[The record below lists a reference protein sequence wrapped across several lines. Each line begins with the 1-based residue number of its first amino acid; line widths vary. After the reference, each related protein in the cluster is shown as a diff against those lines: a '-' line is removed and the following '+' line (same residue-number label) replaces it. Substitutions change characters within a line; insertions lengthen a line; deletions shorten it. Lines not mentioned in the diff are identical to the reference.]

1 MLLNMLMIKNRF
13 VKSVV
18 LEAKGKLSLKSFPY
32 PEVKKDSAIIRM
44 EYSGICGTDK
54 HSFEGFFHQKGGK
67 PIPLPVI
74 QGHENVGI
82 IEEINGKILDH
93 DGNELYVGDRV
104 VPAPNISCGKCFACR
119 NNRPYYYC
127 ECKLDYGNNI
137 GAGEPPHIFGGWS
150 EYLYILPGSHLF
162 KYPDTLDPKFGTF
175 IEPLSVTG
183 CLDKARQWSS
193 EWEPFRSGD
202 TVVILGTGPIG
213 LFHLIKANLMGAGK
227 IFSID
232 PFKYRTTIAKEF
244 GATEVITSNNREEIK
259 DNIKRLTDNLGAD
272 LVVDCSGVSEGFTI
286 ALELIREGGMVL
298 EVGIFSNSHDIPINP
313 HSHILEKSARV
324 IGIGGDDISQ
334 YYPSIKLLERNI
346 DKLPWEKI
354 ISHQFNI
361 DNVHEAMDVAMSDQ
375 SMKVLLNP

>member
-1 MLLNMLMIKNRF
+1 MIKNRF

-32 PEVKKDSAIIRM
+32 PELKKNCAIIRM
-44 EYSGICGTDK
+44 EHSGICGTDK
-54 HSFEGFFHQKGGK
+54 HSFEGFFHQKGGR

-74 QGHENVGI
+74 QGHENVGV
-82 IEEINGKILDH
+82 IEEINGELLDH
-93 DGNELYVGDRV
+93 DGNILKIGDRV

-127 ECKLDYGNNI
+127 DCKLDYGNNI

-227 IFSID
+227 IISID
-232 PFKYRTTIAKEF
+232 PYKYRTSLAQDF
-244 GATEVITSNNREEIK
+244 GATETITSDDREEIK
-259 DNIKRLTDNLGAD
+259 DNIKKLTNNVGAD

-298 EVGIFSNSHDIPINP
+298 EVGIFSNSHDISINP

-346 DKLPWEKI
+346 DKLPWQKI
-354 ISHQFNI
+354 ISHEFNI
-361 DNVHEAMDVAMSDQ
+361 DNVHKAMDIAMSDI

>member
-1 MLLNMLMIKNRF
+1 MIKNRF

-32 PEVKKDSAIIRM
+32 PELKKNCAIIRM
-44 EYSGICGTDK
+44 EHSGICGTDK
-54 HSFEGFFHQKGGK
+54 HSFEGFFHQKGGR

-74 QGHENVGI
+74 QGHENVGV
-82 IEEINGKILDH
+82 IEEINGELLDH
-93 DGNELYVGDRV
+93 DGNILKIGDRV

-127 ECKLDYGNNI
+127 DCKLDYGNNI

-193 EWEPFRSGD
+193 EWEPFKSGD

-227 IFSID
+227 IISID
-232 PFKYRTTIAKEF
+232 PYKYRTSLAQEF
-244 GATEVITSNNREEIK
+244 GATETVTSDDREEIK
-259 DNIKRLTDNLGAD
+259 DNIKKLTNNVGAD
-272 LVVDCSGVSEGFTI
+272 LVVDCSGVSEGFAI

-298 EVGIFSNSHDIPINP
+298 EVGIFSNSHDISINP

-346 DKLPWEKI
+346 DKLPWQKI
-354 ISHQFNI
+354 ISHEFNI
-361 DNVHEAMDVAMSDQ
+361 DNVHKAMDIAMSDI

>member
-1 MLLNMLMIKNRF
+1 MIKNRF

-32 PEVKKDSAIIRM
+32 PELKKNCAIIRM
-44 EYSGICGTDK
+44 EHSGICGTDK
-54 HSFEGFFHQKGGK
+54 HSFEGFFHQKGGR

-74 QGHENVGI
+74 QGHENVGV
-82 IEEINGKILDH
+82 IEEINGELLDH
-93 DGNELYVGDRV
+93 DGNILKIGDRV

-127 ECKLDYGNNI
+127 DCKLDYGNNI

-227 IFSID
+227 IISID
-232 PFKYRTTIAKEF
+232 PYKYRTSLAQDF
-244 GATEVITSNNREEIK
+244 GATETVTSDDREEIK
-259 DNIKRLTDNLGAD
+259 DNIKKLTNNVGAD

-298 EVGIFSNSHDIPINP
+298 EVGIFSNSHDISINP

-354 ISHQFNI
+354 ISHEFNI
-361 DNVHEAMDVAMSDQ
+361 DNVHEAMDIAMSDK

>member
-1 MLLNMLMIKNRF
+1 MRGKNRT
-13 VKSVV
+13 VRAVT
-18 LEAKGKLSLKSFPY
+18 LEAKGLLTVKDYPY
-32 PEVKKDSAIIRM
+32 PELKENCAIIKM

-54 HSFEGFFHQKGGK
+54 HSFEGFFEQKGGR

-82 IEEINGKILDH
+82 IEEIKGELLDH
-93 DGNELYVGDRV
+93 DGNKLVVGDRV

-119 NNRPYYYC
+119 NNRAYYYC

-137 GAGEPPHIFGGWS
+137 GAGEAPHIFGGWS
-150 EYLYILPGSHLF
+150 EYLYIIPGSHLF
-162 KYPDTLDPKFGTF
+162 KYPDHLDPQFGTF

-202 TVVILGTGPIG
+202 TVAILGTGPIG

-227 IFSID
+227 LISID
-232 PFKYRTTIAKEF
+232 PSKFITSIAEEF
-244 GATEVITSNNREEIK
+244 GATNTIVSNNADEIK
-259 DNIKRLTDNLGAD
+259 DNINKITDNYGVD
-272 LVVDCSGVSEGFTI
+272 LVVDCSGVSEGLRI
-286 ALELIREGGMVL
+286 ALNLIREGGMVL

-313 HSHILEKSARV
+313 HSQILEKSARV

-334 YYPSIKLLERNI
+334 YYPSIKLLDRTI
-346 DKLPWEKI
+346 HQLPWDKI
-354 ISHQFNI
+354 ISHNYNI
-361 DNVHEAMDVAMSDQ
+361 NNINKAMEVAMSDK
-375 SMKVLLNP
+375 SMKVLVNP

>member
-1 MLLNMLMIKNRF
+1 MIKNRF

-32 PEVKKDSAIIRM
+32 PELKKNCAIIRM
-44 EYSGICGTDK
+44 EHSGICGTDK
-54 HSFEGFFHQKGGK
+54 HSFEGFFHQKGGR

-74 QGHENVGI
+74 QGHENVGV
-82 IEEINGKILDH
+82 IEEINGELLDH
-93 DGNELYVGDRV
+93 DGNILKIGDRV

-127 ECKLDYGNNI
+127 DCKLDYGNNI

-162 KYPDTLDPKFGTF
+162 KYPDSLDPKFGTF

-227 IFSID
+227 IISID
-232 PFKYRTTIAKEF
+232 PYKFRTSLAQQF
-244 GATEVITSNNREEIK
+244 GATETVTSDDREEIK
-259 DNIKRLTDNLGAD
+259 DNIKKLTNNMGAD

-298 EVGIFSNSHDIPINP
+298 EVGIFSNSHDISINP

-354 ISHQFNI
+354 ISHEFKI

>member
-1 MLLNMLMIKNRF
+1 MIKNRF

-32 PEVKKDSAIIRM
+32 PELKKNCAIIRM

-54 HSFEGFFHQKGGK
+54 HSFEGFFHQKGGR

-82 IEEINGKILDH
+82 IEEINGELLDH
-93 DGNELYVGDRV
+93 DGNILKVGDRV

-127 ECKLDYGNNI
+127 DCKLDYGNNI

-162 KYPDTLDPKFGTF
+162 KYPDSLDPKFGTF

-213 LFHLIKANLMGAGK
+213 LFHLIKANLIGAGK
-227 IFSID
+227 IISID
-232 PFKYRTTIAKEF
+232 PYKFRTSLAQQF
-244 GATEVITSNNREEIK
+244 GATETVTSDDREEIK
-259 DNIKRLTDNLGAD
+259 DNIKKLTNNMGAD

-298 EVGIFSNSHDIPINP
+298 EVGIFSNSHDISINP

-346 DKLPWEKI
+346 DILPWEKI
-354 ISHQFNI
+354 ISHEFKI

>member
-1 MLLNMLMIKNRF
+1 MIKNRF

-32 PEVKKDSAIIRM
+32 PEVKKNSAIIRM
-44 EYSGICGTDK
+44 EFSGICGTDK

-82 IEEINGKILDH
+82 IEEINGELLDH
-93 DGNELYVGDRV
+93 DGNVLNVGDRV

-119 NNRPYYYC
+119 NNRPYYFC

-213 LFHLIKANLMGAGK
+213 LFHLIKAHLMGAGK
-227 IFSID
+227 IYSID
-232 PFKYRTTIAKEF
+232 PYTFRTTLAKEF
-244 GATEVITSNNREEIK
+244 GATEVITSNDREEII
-259 DNIKRLTDNLGAD
+259 DNIKRLTNNIGAD

-324 IGIGGDDISQ
+324 IGVGGDDITQ

-346 DKLPWEKI
+346 ENLPWEKI

-361 DNVHEAMDVAMSDQ
+361 DHVHKAMEVAMSDQ

>member
-1 MLLNMLMIKNRF
+1 MIKNRF

-54 HSFEGFFHQKGGK
+54 HSFEGFFHQKGGR

-93 DGNELYVGDRV
+93 DGNELHVGDRV
-104 VPAPNISCGKCFACR
+104 VPAPNISCGECFACR

-202 TVVILGTGPIG
+202 TVVILGTLVNVQSAAVINSLGSAFAPPPRLPSG
-213 LFHLIKANLMGAGK
+213 LVW
-227 IFSID
+227 
-232 PFKYRTTIAKEF
+232 T
-244 GATEVITSNNREEIK
+244 
-259 DNIKRLTDNLGAD
+259 
-272 LVVDCSGVSEGFTI
+272 
-286 ALELIREGGMVL
+286 
-298 EVGIFSNSHDIPINP
+298 
-313 HSHILEKSARV
+313 
-324 IGIGGDDISQ
+324 
-334 YYPSIKLLERNI
+334 
-346 DKLPWEKI
+346 
-354 ISHQFNI
+354 
-361 DNVHEAMDVAMSDQ
+361 
-375 SMKVLLNP
+375 

>member
-1 MLLNMLMIKNRF
+1 MIKNRF

-32 PEVKKDSAIIRM
+32 PELKKNCAIIRM

-54 HSFEGFFHQKGGK
+54 HSFEGFFHQKGGR

-82 IEEINGKILDH
+82 IEEINGELLDH
-93 DGNELYVGDRV
+93 DGNILKVGDRV

-127 ECKLDYGNNI
+127 DCKLDYGNNI

-227 IFSID
+227 IISID
-232 PFKYRTTIAKEF
+232 PYKYRTSLAQEF
-244 GATEVITSNNREEIK
+244 GATETVTSDDREEIK
-259 DNIKRLTDNLGAD
+259 DNIKKLTNNVGAD

-298 EVGIFSNSHDIPINP
+298 EVGIFSNSHDISINP

-346 DKLPWEKI
+346 DKLPWKKI
-354 ISHQFNI
+354 ISHEFNI
-361 DNVHEAMDVAMSDQ
+361 DNVHEAMDIAMSDI

>member
-1 MLLNMLMIKNRF
+1 MIKNRF

-32 PEVKKDSAIIRM
+32 PELKNNCAIIRM
-44 EYSGICGTDK
+44 EHSGICGTDK
-54 HSFEGFFHQKGGK
+54 HSFEGFFHQKGGR

-74 QGHENVGI
+74 QGHENVGV
-82 IEEINGKILDH
+82 IEEINGELLDH
-93 DGNELYVGDRV
+93 DGNILKIGDRV

-127 ECKLDYGNNI
+127 DCKLDYGNNI

-227 IFSID
+227 IISID
-232 PFKYRTTIAKEF
+232 PYKYRTSLAQEF
-244 GATEVITSNNREEIK
+244 GATETVTSDDREEIK
-259 DNIKRLTDNLGAD
+259 DNIKKLTNNVGAD

-298 EVGIFSNSHDIPINP
+298 EVGIFSNSHDISINP

-346 DKLPWEKI
+346 DKLPWKKI
-354 ISHQFNI
+354 ISHEFNI
-361 DNVHEAMDVAMSDQ
+361 DNVHEAMDIAMSDK

>member
-1 MLLNMLMIKNRF
+1 MIKNRF

-32 PEVKKDSAIIRM
+32 PELKKNCAIIRM
-44 EYSGICGTDK
+44 EHSGICGTDK
-54 HSFEGFFHQKGGK
+54 HSFEGFFHQKGGR

-74 QGHENVGI
+74 QGHENVGV
-82 IEEINGKILDH
+82 IEEINGELLDH
-93 DGNELYVGDRV
+93 DGNILKIGDRV

-127 ECKLDYGNNI
+127 DCKLDYGNNI

-227 IFSID
+227 IISID
-232 PFKYRTTIAKEF
+232 PYKYRTSLAQDF
-244 GATEVITSNNREEIK
+244 GATETVTSDDREEIK
-259 DNIKRLTDNLGAD
+259 DNIKKLTNNVGAD

-298 EVGIFSNSHDIPINP
+298 EVGIFSNSHDISINP

-354 ISHQFNI
+354 ISHEFNI
-361 DNVHEAMDVAMSDQ
+361 DNVHEAMDIAMSDI

>member
-1 MLLNMLMIKNRF
+1 MIKNRF

-18 LEAKGKLSLKSFPY
+18 LEAKGKLSLKEFPY
-32 PEVKKDSAIIRM
+32 PELKKNCAIIRM
-44 EYSGICGTDK
+44 EHSGICGTDK
-54 HSFEGFFHQKGGK
+54 HSFEGFFHQKGGR

-74 QGHENVGI
+74 QGHENIGI
-82 IEEINGKILDH
+82 IEEINDQLLDH
-93 DGNELYVGDRV
+93 DGNVLKVGDRV

-137 GAGEPPHIFGGWS
+137 GAGESPHIFGGWS

-213 LFHLIKANLMGAGK
+213 LFHLIKSHLMGAGK
-227 IFSID
+227 IYAID
-232 PFKYRTTIAKEF
+232 PYKFRTSLALEF
-244 GATEVITSNNREEIK
+244 GASEVITSNDREEIK
-259 DNIKRLTDNLGAD
+259 DNIKKLTDNVGAD

-324 IGIGGDDISQ
+324 IGVGGDDISQ

-346 DKLPWEKI
+346 EKLPWQKI
-354 ISHQFNI
+354 ISHEYKI
-361 DNVHEAMDVAMSDQ
+361 DEVHKAMEVAMSDQ
-375 SMKVLLNP
+375 SMKVLLHP

>member
-1 MLLNMLMIKNRF
+1 MIKNRF

-32 PEVKKDSAIIRM
+32 PELKKNCAIIRM
-44 EYSGICGTDK
+44 EHSGICGTDK
-54 HSFEGFFHQKGGK
+54 HSFEGFFHQKGGR

-74 QGHENVGI
+74 QGHENVGV
-82 IEEINGKILDH
+82 IEEINGELLDH
-93 DGNELYVGDRV
+93 DGNILKIGDRV

-127 ECKLDYGNNI
+127 DCKLDYGNNI

-227 IFSID
+227 IISID
-232 PFKYRTTIAKEF
+232 PYKYRTSLAQEF
-244 GATEVITSNNREEIK
+244 GATETVTSDDREEIK
-259 DNIKRLTDNLGAD
+259 DNIKKLTNNVGAD

-298 EVGIFSNSHDIPINP
+298 EVGIFSNSHDISINP

-346 DKLPWEKI
+346 DKLPWKKI
-354 ISHQFNI
+354 ISHEFNI
-361 DNVHEAMDVAMSDQ
+361 DNVHEAMDVAMSEN

>member
-1 MLLNMLMIKNRF
+1 MIKNRF

-32 PEVKKDSAIIRM
+32 PELKKNCAIIRM
-44 EYSGICGTDK
+44 EHSGICGTDK
-54 HSFEGFFHQKGGK
+54 HSFEGFFHQKGGR

-74 QGHENVGI
+74 QGHENVGV
-82 IEEINGKILDH
+82 IEEINGELLDH
-93 DGNELYVGDRV
+93 DGNILKIGDRV

-127 ECKLDYGNNI
+127 DCKLDYGNNI

-227 IFSID
+227 IISID
-232 PFKYRTTIAKEF
+232 PYKYRTSLAQDF
-244 GATEVITSNNREEIK
+244 GATETVTSDDREEIK
-259 DNIKRLTDNLGAD
+259 DNIKKLTNNVGAD
-272 LVVDCSGVSEGFTI
+272 LVVDCSGVSEGLTI

-298 EVGIFSNSHDIPINP
+298 EVGIFSNSHDISINP

-346 DKLPWEKI
+346 DKLPWKKI
-354 ISHQFNI
+354 ISHEFNI

>member
-1 MLLNMLMIKNRF
+1 MNLKNRY
-13 VKSVV
+13 VRAVT
-18 LEAKGKLSLKSFPY
+18 LEGKGKLTLKDYPY
-32 PEVKKDSAIIRM
+32 PELKKNCAIIKM
-44 EYSGICGTDK
+44 EFSGICGTDK
-54 HSFEGFFHQKGGK
+54 HSFEGFFDQKGGR

-74 QGHENVGI
+74 QGHENVGV
-82 IEEINGKILDH
+82 IEEINGELLDH
-93 DGNELYVGDRV
+93 DGKKLSVGERV
-104 VPAPNISCGKCFACR
+104 VPAPNISCGKCYACR
-119 NNRPYYYC
+119 NNKPYYYC

-137 GAGEPPHIFGGWS
+137 GAGEEPHIFGGWS

-162 KYPDTLDPKFGTF
+162 KYPDTLEPRFGTF

-227 IFSID
+227 LISID
-232 PFKYRTTIAKEF
+232 PFEFRTSIAREL
-244 GATEVITSNNREEIK
+244 GATDIIVSKDKEEIK
-259 DNIKRLTDNLGAD
+259 DGINEITNKVGVD
-272 LVVDCSGVSEGFTI
+272 LVIDCTGVSEGLII

-324 IGIGGDDISQ
+324 IGVGGDDISQ
-334 YYPSIKLLERNI
+334 YYPSIKLLERTI
-346 DKLPWEKI
+346 DKLPWQKI
-354 ISHQFNI
+354 ISHHYQI
-361 DNVHEAMDVAMSDQ
+361 ENVHKAMDVAMSDQ

>member
-1 MLLNMLMIKNRF
+1 MIKNRF

-32 PEVKKDSAIIRM
+32 PELKKNCAIIRM

-54 HSFEGFFHQKGGK
+54 HSFEGFFHQKGGR

-82 IEEINGKILDH
+82 IEEINGELLDH
-93 DGNELYVGDRV
+93 DGNILKVGDRV

-127 ECKLDYGNNI
+127 DCKLDYGNNI

-162 KYPDTLDPKFGTF
+162 KYPDSLDPKFGTF

-213 LFHLIKANLMGAGK
+213 LFHLIKANLIGAGK
-227 IFSID
+227 IISID
-232 PFKYRTTIAKEF
+232 PYKFRTSLAQQF
-244 GATEVITSNNREEIK
+244 GATETVTSDDREEIK
-259 DNIKRLTDNLGAD
+259 DNIKKLTNNMGAD

-298 EVGIFSNSHDIPINP
+298 EVGIFSNSHDISINP

-354 ISHQFNI
+354 ISHEFKI
-361 DNVHEAMDVAMSDQ
+361 ENVHEAMDVAMSDQ

>member
-1 MLLNMLMIKNRF
+1 MIKNRF

-32 PEVKKDSAIIRM
+32 PELKKNCAIIRM
-44 EYSGICGTDK
+44 EHSGICGTDK
-54 HSFEGFFHQKGGK
+54 HSFEGFFHQKGGR

-74 QGHENVGI
+74 QGHENVGV
-82 IEEINGKILDH
+82 IEEINGELLDH
-93 DGNELYVGDRV
+93 DGNILKIGDRV

-127 ECKLDYGNNI
+127 DCKLDYGNNI

-227 IFSID
+227 IISID
-232 PFKYRTTIAKEF
+232 PYKYRTSLAQEF
-244 GATEVITSNNREEIK
+244 GATETVTSDDREEIK
-259 DNIKRLTDNLGAD
+259 DNIKKLTNNVGAD

-298 EVGIFSNSHDIPINP
+298 EVGIFSNSHDISINP

-346 DKLPWEKI
+346 DKLPWKKI
-354 ISHQFNI
+354 ISHEFNI
-361 DNVHEAMDVAMSDQ
+361 DNVHEAMDIAMSDK
-375 SMKVLLNP
+375 SMKVLVNP

>member
-1 MLLNMLMIKNRF
+1 MIKNRF

-32 PEVKKDSAIIRM
+32 PELKKNCAIIRM
-44 EYSGICGTDK
+44 EHSGICGTDK
-54 HSFEGFFHQKGGK
+54 HSFEGFFHQKGGR

-74 QGHENVGI
+74 QGHENVGV
-82 IEEINGKILDH
+82 IEEINGELLDH
-93 DGNELYVGDRV
+93 DGNILKIGDRV

-127 ECKLDYGNNI
+127 DCKLDYGNNI

-227 IFSID
+227 IISID
-232 PFKYRTTIAKEF
+232 PYKYRTSLAQDF
-244 GATEVITSNNREEIK
+244 GATETVTSDDREEIK
-259 DNIKRLTDNLGAD
+259 DNIKKLTNNVGAD

-298 EVGIFSNSHDIPINP
+298 EVGIFSNSHDISINP

-346 DKLPWEKI
+346 DKLPWKKI
-354 ISHQFNI
+354 ISHEFNI
-361 DNVHEAMDVAMSDQ
+361 NNVHEAMDIAMSDK

>member
-1 MLLNMLMIKNRF
+1 MIKNRF

-32 PEVKKDSAIIRM
+32 PELKKNCAIIRM

-54 HSFEGFFHQKGGK
+54 HSFEGFFHQKGGR

-74 QGHENVGI
+74 QGHENVGV
-82 IEEINGKILDH
+82 IEEINGELLDH
-93 DGNELYVGDRV
+93 DGNILKIGDRV

-127 ECKLDYGNNI
+127 DSKLDYGNNI

-227 IFSID
+227 IISID
-232 PFKYRTTIAKEF
+232 PYKFRTSLAQQF
-244 GATEVITSNNREEIK
+244 GATETVTSDDREEIK
-259 DNIKRLTDNLGAD
+259 DNIKKLTNNMGAD

-298 EVGIFSNSHDIPINP
+298 EVGIFSNSHDISINP

-354 ISHQFNI
+354 ISHEFKI

>member
-1 MLLNMLMIKNRF
+1 MIKNRF

-32 PEVKKDSAIIRM
+32 PELKKNCAIIRM

-54 HSFEGFFHQKGGK
+54 HSFEGFFHQKGGR

-82 IEEINGKILDH
+82 IEEINGELLDH
-93 DGNELYVGDRV
+93 DGNILKVGDRV

-127 ECKLDYGNNI
+127 DCKLDYGNNI

-162 KYPDTLDPKFGTF
+162 KYPDSLDPKFGTF

-227 IFSID
+227 IISID
-232 PFKYRTTIAKEF
+232 PYKFRTSLAQQF
-244 GATEVITSNNREEIK
+244 GATETVTSDDREEIK
-259 DNIKRLTDNLGAD
+259 DNIKKLTNNVGAD

-298 EVGIFSNSHDIPINP
+298 EVGIFSNSHDISINP

-346 DKLPWEKI
+346 DILPWEKI
-354 ISHQFNI
+354 ISHEFKI

>member
-1 MLLNMLMIKNRF
+1 MIKNRF

-18 LEAKGKLSLKSFPY
+18 LEAKGKLALKSFPY
-32 PEVKKDSAIIRM
+32 PELKKNTAIIRM
-44 EYSGICGTDK
+44 EFSGICGTDK
-54 HSFEGFFHQKGGK
+54 HSFEGFFHQKGGR

-74 QGHENVGI
+74 QGHENVGV
-82 IEEINGKILDH
+82 IEEINGELLDH
-93 DGNELYVGDRV
+93 DGNILKIGDRV

-127 ECKLDYGNNI
+127 DCKLDYGNNI

-227 IFSID
+227 IISID
-232 PFKYRTTIAKEF
+232 PYKYRTSLAQEF
-244 GATEVITSNNREEIK
+244 GATETVTSDDREEIK
-259 DNIKRLTDNLGAD
+259 DNIKKLTNNVGAD

-298 EVGIFSNSHDIPINP
+298 EVGIFSNSHDISINP

-346 DKLPWEKI
+346 DKLPWKKI
-354 ISHQFNI
+354 ISHEFNI
-361 DNVHEAMDVAMSDQ
+361 DNVHEAMDIAMSDK

>member
-1 MLLNMLMIKNRF
+1 MIKNRF

-32 PEVKKDSAIIRM
+32 PELKKNTAIIRM
-44 EYSGICGTDK
+44 EHSGICGTDK
-54 HSFEGFFHQKGGK
+54 HSFEGFFHQKGGR

-74 QGHENVGI
+74 QGHENVGV
-82 IEEINGKILDH
+82 IEEINGELLDH
-93 DGNELYVGDRV
+93 DGNILKIGDRV

-127 ECKLDYGNNI
+127 DCKLDYGNNI
-137 GAGEPPHIFGGWS
+137 GSGEPPHIFGGWS

-175 IEPLSVTG
+175 IEPFSVTG

-193 EWEPFRSGD
+193 EWEPFRTGD

-227 IFSID
+227 IISID
-232 PFKYRTTIAKEF
+232 PYLYRTSLAQEF
-244 GATEVITSNNREEIK
+244 GATETVTSDDREEIK
-259 DNIKRLTDNLGAD
+259 DNIKKLTNNVGAD

-298 EVGIFSNSHDIPINP
+298 EVGIFSNSHDISINP

-346 DKLPWEKI
+346 DKLPWKKI
-354 ISHQFNI
+354 ISHEFNI
-361 DNVHEAMDVAMSDQ
+361 DNVHEAMDIAMSDK

>member
-1 MLLNMLMIKNRF
+1 MIKNRF

-32 PEVKKDSAIIRM
+32 PELKKNCAIIRM

-54 HSFEGFFHQKGGK
+54 HSFEGFFHQKGGR

-82 IEEINGKILDH
+82 IEEINGELLDH
-93 DGNELYVGDRV
+93 DGNILKVGDRV

-127 ECKLDYGNNI
+127 DCKLDYGNNI

-162 KYPDTLDPKFGTF
+162 KYPDSLDPKFGTF

-227 IFSID
+227 IISID
-232 PFKYRTTIAKEF
+232 PYKFRTSLAQQF
-244 GATEVITSNNREEIK
+244 GATETVTSDDREEIK
-259 DNIKRLTDNLGAD
+259 DNIKKLTNNVGAD

-298 EVGIFSNSHDIPINP
+298 EVGIFSNSHDISINP

-354 ISHQFNI
+354 ISHEFKI